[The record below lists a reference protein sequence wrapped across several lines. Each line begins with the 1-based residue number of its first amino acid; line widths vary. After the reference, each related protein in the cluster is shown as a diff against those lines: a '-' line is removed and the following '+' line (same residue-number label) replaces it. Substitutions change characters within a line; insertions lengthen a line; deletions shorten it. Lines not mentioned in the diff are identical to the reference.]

1 MEVGVLCLDWAPT
14 DKVRNR
20 QIVAALIDVC
30 VPDAGEGGVRHEQAK
45 EGKIKAYLAR
55 NDKMQAKIKFC
66 TKGKPTYIGEPFASA
81 FYDCAE
87 YIAGGFKKLYHAGC
101 GYHA

>member
-1 MEVGVLCLDWAPT
+1 MLRHLVLRKERFFRKENKMSDIPEYYQFLY
-14 DKVRNR
+14 K
-20 QIVAALIDVC
+20 
-30 VPDAGEGGVRHEQAK
+30 QAK

-66 TKGKPTYIGEPFASA
+66 TKGKPTYIGEPFASV

-101 GYHA
+101 GYHAQ